1 MEENKEDPTEVG
13 TETQKSARGQ
23 IIYLAV
29 ALVVV
34 AVIVFFMVR

>member
-1 MEENKEDPTEVG
+1 MEENREEPTDVG
-13 TETQKSARGQ
+13 PEAQKSARGQ

-29 ALVVV
+29 ALVVI